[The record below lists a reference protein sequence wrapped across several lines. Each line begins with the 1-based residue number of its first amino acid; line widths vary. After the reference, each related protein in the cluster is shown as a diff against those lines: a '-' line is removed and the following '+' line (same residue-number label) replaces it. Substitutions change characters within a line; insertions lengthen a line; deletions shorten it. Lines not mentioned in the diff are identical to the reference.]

1 MEAHGGQ
8 AQERFMRR
16 ISVYV
21 PVALV
26 VYAGAQLLT
35 SAAESDPEIREL
47 WLEDLT
53 AQSVIGL
60 LAVGVALFIGR
71 WAARRDRRARV
82 RGVIGLAACAVVV
95 APLVWWSA
103 APAVLAA
110 SAITLGDV
118 TGVNDRERGSGPA
131 RTLTLLA
138 GLAAAVAFTIVTV
151 SVIVKAS

>member
-1 MEAHGGQ
+1 
-8 AQERFMRR
+8 
-16 ISVYV
+16 
-21 PVALV
+21 
-26 VYAGAQLLT
+26 
-35 SAAESDPEIREL
+35 
-47 WLEDLT
+47 
-53 AQSVIGL
+53 
-60 LAVGVALFIGR
+60 
-71 WAARRDRRARV
+71 
-82 RGVIGLAACAVVV
+82 LAACAVVV